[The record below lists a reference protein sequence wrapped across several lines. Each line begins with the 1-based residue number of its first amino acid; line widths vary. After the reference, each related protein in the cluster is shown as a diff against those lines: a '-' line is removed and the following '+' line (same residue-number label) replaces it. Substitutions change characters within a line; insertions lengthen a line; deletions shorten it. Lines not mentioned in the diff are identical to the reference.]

1 MIPNR
6 PPPRLQTE
14 GRWSKEFVDF
24 ISKCLVKEPAHRPS
38 AQQLLQVFNSFIL
51 LMSSILLSKIQSVK
65 SKMVQL
71 ICQLLQI

>member
-6 PPPRLQTE
+6 PPPRLQNE

-38 AQQLLQVFNSFIL
+38 AQQLLQVYSSTIL
-51 LMSSILLSKIQSVK
+51 LISSILL
-65 SKMVQL
+65 
-71 ICQLLQI
+71 